1 MAADGNQAMTN
12 ADRHGVSPQQ
22 SGLSGGLST
31 PQGFPS
37 ASLGQAMVERP
48 VAMVGGRMVQ
58 VRPRAL
64 SLWYP
69 CRRHCHAS
77 LWFSR
82 LWSRTPT
89 APQSASEFDVKLV

>member
-1 MAADGNQAMTN
+1 MAADEIQAMAN
-12 ADRHGVSPQQ
+12 PDRAGPSREQ

-58 VRPRAL
+58 V
-64 SLWYP
+64 
-69 CRRHCHAS
+69 
-77 LWFSR
+77 
-82 LWSRTPT
+82 
-89 APQSASEFDVKLV
+89 